1 MTDNLLE
8 VDENKLEEVSGGSSN
23 KDLAIEITGT
33 VKEVLAN
40 GQYIVQYE
48 NRNITCHISGAMRQ
62 NRIKVNVDD
71 KVVVQLSPY
80 DITKGRIVTKN
91 K

>member
-1 MTDNLLE
+1 MDKFNEITDEKL
-8 VDENKLEEVSGGSSN
+8 LEEVSGGSS

-71 KVVVQLSPY
+71 EVVVQLSPY